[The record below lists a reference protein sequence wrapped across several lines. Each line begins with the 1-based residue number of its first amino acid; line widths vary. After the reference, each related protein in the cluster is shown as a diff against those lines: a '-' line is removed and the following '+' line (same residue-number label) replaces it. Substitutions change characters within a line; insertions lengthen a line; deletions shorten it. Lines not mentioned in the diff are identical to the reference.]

1 MIRPVALVMI
11 VLMIPVAAY
20 GKDMSNMYDSA
31 TLAYWKTRYPAN
43 TQYNFENLILAK
55 LKPNERVAVGN
66 IKLYFPLFAE
76 GRAAGD
82 PLAFYAT
89 APPPAITMP
98 ILSIKFFDDLS
109 VAFAWLEMN
118 GYSAETVTDY
128 LAMLKYKGPAEFPNG
143 WYPTPLTALQ
153 IPSNALKNP
162 QVDDLSQKILK
173 SAIVWIMAHE
183 LAHIYYRH
191 PGYGGNV
198 AMSQD
203 NEKQADR
210 FATEMMRR
218 IGVAPAGMVYFF
230 FFAVHLMP
238 HQGDFP
244 TEASWQEYLHQ
255 KATHPLTE
263 NRLLAIAEDLKTK
276 AADFAST
283 EPNPT
288 VAVQRI
294 RYISSQISGI
304 GKLLGDTELQK
315 SMKAKGLATDL
326 DSLVPRK
333 KGELLQP
340 ERVGLAP
347 GQEQTPFDGTYRA
360 TYVHNLKDGRKEE
373 LLARVTL
380 KRKDNMVYGRYYF
393 GMGEGTIEGAV
404 QKEKLYFDW
413 QWADASGKGV
423 LETQENGVAFSGK
436 WGYGQSR
443 DNGGTWSGRR
453 E

>member
-1 MIRPVALVMI
+1 MIRAVVVVMI
-11 VLMIPVAAY
+11 MLMIYVAAD

-31 TLAYWKTRYPAN
+31 TLAYWRTRYPAN
-43 TQYNFENLILAK
+43 SQYNFENLILAK
-55 LKPNERVAVGN
+55 LKPNERAAVGN
-66 IKLYFPLFAE
+66 VTLRFPPFAE
-76 GRAAGD
+76 DRAAGD

-89 APPPAITMP
+89 APPPTITMP
-98 ILSIKFFDDLS
+98 ILSVKFFDDLS
-109 VAFAWLEMN
+109 VAFSWLEIK
-118 GYSAETVTDY
+118 GYSTETVTDY
-128 LAMLKYKGPAEFPNG
+128 LAMLKYKDPAEFPNG
-143 WYPTPLTALQ
+143 RYPTPLAALQ
-153 IPSNALKNP
+153 IPGNALGDTK
-162 QVDDLSQKILK
+162 VDDLSQKILK

-191 PGYGGNV
+191 PGSGGNV
-198 AMSQD
+198 AMSQE

-210 FATEMMRR
+210 FANEMMRR
-218 IGVAPAGMVYFF
+218 IGVAPAGVAYFF
-230 FFAVHLMP
+230 LFAAHLMP
-238 HQGDFP
+238 HRGDFP
-244 TEASWQEYLHQ
+244 TEASWQQYLHQ

-263 NRLLAIAEDLKTK
+263 NRLLAIAEDLKRK
-276 AADFAST
+276 ANDFAST

-340 ERVGLAP
+340 ERVALAP
-347 GQEQTPFDGTYRA
+347 GQEQISFDGTYKA

-373 LLARVTL
+373 LPARVTL
-380 KRKDNMVYGRYYF
+380 KRKANMVYGRYYF
-393 GMGEGTIEGAV
+393 GMGEGTIEGV
-404 QKEKLYFDW
+404 VEKEKLYFDW
-413 QWADASGKGV
+413 QWADASGRGV
-423 LETQENGVAFSGK
+423 LETRENGAAFSGK
-436 WGYGQSR
+436 WGYDQSR
-443 DNGGTWSGRR
+443 DNGGAWYGRR